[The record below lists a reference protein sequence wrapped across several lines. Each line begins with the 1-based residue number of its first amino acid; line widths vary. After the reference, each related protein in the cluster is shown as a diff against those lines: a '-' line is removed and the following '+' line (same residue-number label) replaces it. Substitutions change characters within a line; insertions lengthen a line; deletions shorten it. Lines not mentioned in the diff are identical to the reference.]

1 MSADTNPK
9 PAPAVVR
16 HPADPNT
23 HLPSTRSSGSAGVWA
38 GWVLLAGFTLL
49 FGSVSLVYPFGR
61 DQAAY
66 AFMGNAMLHGMTL
79 YRDIPVMLLPMAG
92 LVHAFALALFGR
104 TMAAIRILD
113 VLWTLATAGVLS
125 LLVAKV
131 FRRPWLGVIAGLI
144 YSFTYYSIEFWNT
157 TQVDGFLNLPLVISM
172 YLLAKGLYAGASSP
186 QPSSRHAWASSGV
199 WFVAGLLMG
208 IALLFKYTIGLLVPG
223 AVLVLIFA
231 PGRPRAENWR
241 AAAWFCGGCVLTGLV
256 ALLIFVLSGALS
268 PFIRLQIG
276 TTLPYSRMTDHRV
289 NLWRALWTFF
299 THFPPSAFPSFL
311 LGILGLIP
319 ALALLLAKRRKPT
332 PTSALGAALILVWL
346 VAAVA
351 SVLAQGKFLPYHYLP
366 GLPPFAVLG
375 ALATA
380 AALRPLAGHFAS
392 TGRRV
397 GVVAIAL
404 AGIASAT
411 RYPARL
417 VDLARVASNRLS
429 LHDLWSRPEFSGG
442 TFSVSENEA
451 LAEYLKEHTN
461 PNDRVAN
468 FGDDPPF
475 TLPAW
480 REPVL
485 RFATVTGFDPASWK
499 LPPEF
504 RAHPPNVL
512 TVKRGER
519 LLTRAWKAS
528 GSAYQQLMAFA
539 FRHGEVSPYVLAGRL
554 YPYEQLMAFTELHD
568 LVAARYEFEARV
580 GHFDVLRLMNSDS
593 VMPVSGDSLRL
604 LSEDLGEALDW
615 LKARGASGRDSGLEG
630 VRTILW
636 PCRVPDNLDS
646 GLSAK
651 MVSHKS
657 ANRALWLEE
666 KERDDL
672 LPAWCVWIANRE
684 PDDLLPALSVWIAN
698 DDRPFARQDPFSRQ
712 GEGRDY
718 DAGGLSFVVQHRCR
732 NGIVFVYDVRRTR
745 IP

>member
-1 MSADTNPK
+1 MVANTVTEH
-9 PAPAVVR
+9 APTVVQ
-16 HPADPNT
+16 HPANPT
-23 HLPSTRSSGSAGVWA
+23 SGSARDWA

-66 AFMGNAMLHGMTL
+66 AFMGDAILHGMTL

-92 LVHAFALALFGR
+92 LLHALALALFGR

-113 VLWTLATAGVLS
+113 LLWTLATTGVLS
-125 LLVAKV
+125 LLVAKL

-144 YSFTYYSIEFWNT
+144 YSFTYYSIDFWNT
-157 TQVDGFLNLPLVISM
+157 AQVDGFLNFPLIISM
-172 YLLAKGLYAGASSP
+172 YLFARELTRSSSSP
-186 QPSSRHAWASSGV
+186 QPSSRRAWASSGV

-223 AVLVLIFA
+223 AALVLVFA
-231 PGRPRAENWR
+231 TGRPRAENWR
-241 AAAWFCGGCVLTGLV
+241 AAAWFCGGCFVTCLV
-256 ALLIFVLSGALS
+256 ALSVFVLSGALS
-268 PFIRLQIG
+268 AFIRLQIG
-276 TTLPYSRMTDHRV
+276 TTLPYSRMTDHPV
-289 NLWRALWTFF
+289 NLWQAMRTFF
-299 THFPPSAFPSFL
+299 TYFPPAAFPSFL

-319 ALALLLAKRRKPT
+319 ALILLLAKRGRST
-332 PTSALGAALILVWL
+332 QASAPGLALILVWL
-346 VAAVA
+346 AAAVA

-366 GLPPFAVLG
+366 GLPPLAVLG

-380 AALRPLAGHFAS
+380 AALRPLARHFAS

-417 VDLARVASNRLS
+417 VDLARVASSRLS

-442 TFSVSENEA
+442 SFSVSGNVA
-451 LAEYLKEHTN
+451 LAEYLKQHTN
-461 PNDRVAN
+461 PGDRVAN
-468 FGDDPPF
+468 FGLDPPF

-519 LLTRAWKAS
+519 FMTRAWTAS
-528 GSAYQQLMAFA
+528 GNAYQQLMAFA

-554 YPYEQLMAFTELHD
+554 YPYEQLMAFTELRN
-568 LVAARYEFEARV
+568 LVAARYELEARV

-604 LSEDLGEALDW
+604 LNDDLGEALDW
-615 LKARGASGRDSGLEG
+615 LKTGWVSARDSESEG
-630 VRTILW
+630 YRSILW

-646 GLSAK
+646 ALSAK

-657 ANRALWLEE
+657 ANRTLWLKE
-666 KERDDL
+666 KELDDL
-672 LPAWCVWIANRE
+672 LAVFSAWVPNDE
-684 PDDLLPALSVWIAN
+684 LDGLLPALSVWIAN
-698 DDRPFARQDPFSRQ
+698 DDRPFARQEPFRRQ
-712 GEGRDY
+712 GEGKDY
-718 DAGGLSFVVQHRCR
+718 DAGWLSFVVRHRCR
-732 NGIVFVYDVRRTR
+732 NGLVFVYDVRRT
-745 IP
+745 PAP